1 MKNDFGGHDNHHYD
15 NVDAYAAWLVESTAC
30 WWNEI
35 FLEVQGLEVADA
47 GLVWRKDKPTSREK
61 HSDRCPQLSRA
72 LAKGRASE
80 GSHNG
85 LGVRLE

>member
-35 FLEVQGLEVADA
+35 FLGVQGLEVADA
-47 GLVWRKDKPTSREK
+47 GLVWRKR
-61 HSDRCPQLSRA
+61 QA
-72 LAKGRASE
+72 Y
-80 GSHNG
+80 
-85 LGVRLE
+85 